1 MYFSFPGADKL
12 IAGTVTLTL
21 TIHNTTYFYSFKFF
35 ISDYLI
41 RQLLSPDKL

>member
-12 IAGTVTLTL
+12 IAGTVTLI
-21 TIHNTTYFYSFKFF
+21 IHNTTYFYSPPCL